1 MKSEASTR
9 YSLASTRD
17 ASAEATRRMPK
28 GKNEMPT
35 INKPRPRK
43 TSTRSKGEPRAT
55 QATSDRLKELWATPE
70 FRDKMKQR
78 DQARIAAAKRNPA
91 KFSRYG
97 VPDGMRRP
105 EAKLAWA
112 RARELAD
119 RFIAVLKRN
128 GVLPDH
134 QYEVDATPHAG
145 TGILIPLSDDGMAE
159 AALREAFVLAMGPS
173 GPAVKAAAI
182 NTVLTYTRARPATQ
196 TRLRQGSATDFLDG
210 LVADQG

>member
-1 MKSEASTR
+1 
-9 YSLASTRD
+9 
-17 ASAEATRRMPK
+17 
-28 GKNEMPT
+28 
-35 INKPRPRK
+35 
-43 TSTRSKGEPRAT
+43 
-55 QATSDRLKELWATPE
+55 
-70 FRDKMKQR
+70 MKQR

-105 EAKLAWA
+105 EATLAWT
-112 RARELAD
+112 RANELAD

-128 GVLPDH
+128 GELSDH
-134 QYEVDATPHAG
+134 QHEARAHAG
-145 TGILIPLSDDGMAE
+145 SGILIPLSEAGMAE
-159 AALREAFVLAMGPS
+159 AALREAFVLAVGPS

-210 LVADQG
+210 LAAAEGLTIGPVVVREP